1 MKLTGRFPTITQR
14 VCTVFAISLEHKMND
29 NVTANGLKL
38 ALMAALA
45 VAAMVAI
52 AGTLTYL
59 GPMLA
64 GLAGLQ

>member
-1 MKLTGRFPTITQR
+1 
-14 VCTVFAISLEHKMND
+14 MND

-38 ALMAALA
+38 AFMAALA

-59 GPMLA
+59 GPLLA
-64 GLAGLQ
+64 SLAALQ